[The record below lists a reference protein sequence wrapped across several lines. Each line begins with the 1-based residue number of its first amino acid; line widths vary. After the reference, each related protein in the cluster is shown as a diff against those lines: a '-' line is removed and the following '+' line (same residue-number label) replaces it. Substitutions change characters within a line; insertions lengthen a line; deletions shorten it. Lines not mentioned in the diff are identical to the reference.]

1 MVERA
6 VPKRKTASGELTV
19 LGFMWRLIASLLL
32 VFSTYNPS
40 GYSYFDWVRLAIRDG
55 EVGPEHLI
63 AGIVLLIGWTILVVA
78 TKRSL
83 ETLGT
88 VLGIILLGALV
99 WLLIDFG
106 LLHVDSVSAI
116 SWVIL
121 TCISVLLTIGLSWS
135 HIWRR
140 LTGQVEVDDN

>member
-1 MVERA
+1 MADRA
-6 VPKRKTASGELTV
+6 VPQNKAASKELTA
-19 LGFMWRLIASLLL
+19 LGFLLRLVASLAL

-40 GYSYFDWVRLAIRDG
+40 GYSYFDWVRGAIRDG
-55 EVGPEHLI
+55 GLGPEHLI
-63 AGIVLLIGWTILVVA
+63 VGVLLVIGWTILVVA

-99 WLLIDFG
+99 WLMVDFG
-106 LLHVDSVSAI
+106 LLHVDSVSAL

-121 TCISVLLTIGLSWS
+121 ACISVLLTIGLCWS

-140 LTGQVEVDDN
+140 LTGQVEVDDD

>member
-1 MVERA
+1 MADRA
-6 VPKRKTASGELTV
+6 VPNKPASGELTAF
-19 LGFMWRLIASLLL
+19 GFLWRLVASLLL
-32 VFSTYNPS
+32 VLSTYNPS

-55 EVGPEHLI
+55 ELGPEHLI
-63 AGIVLLIGWTILVVA
+63 VGILLVIGWTILVVA

-88 VLGIILLGALV
+88 VLGTILLGALV

-106 LLHVDSVSAI
+106 MLHVDSVSAI

-121 TCISVLLTIGLSWS
+121 VCISVLLTIGLCWS
-135 HIWRR
+135 HLWRR
-140 LTGQVEVDDN
+140 LTGQLEVDDD

>member
-1 MVERA
+1 MADRA
-6 VPKRKTASGELTV
+6 VPKKKIASGELTV
-19 LGFMWRLIASLLL
+19 LGFLWRFVASLTL
-32 VFSTYNPS
+32 VMSTYNPS
-40 GYSYFDWVRLAIRDG
+40 GYSYVGWVRLAIRDG
-55 EVGPEHLI
+55 ELGPEHLI
-63 AGIVLLIGWTILVVA
+63 VGIMLVIGWTILVVA

-106 LLHVDSVSAI
+106 VLHVDSVSAI

-121 TCISVLLTIGLSWS
+121 ACISVLLTIGLCWS
-135 HIWRR
+135 HVWRR
-140 LTGQVEVDDN
+140 LTGQVEVDAD